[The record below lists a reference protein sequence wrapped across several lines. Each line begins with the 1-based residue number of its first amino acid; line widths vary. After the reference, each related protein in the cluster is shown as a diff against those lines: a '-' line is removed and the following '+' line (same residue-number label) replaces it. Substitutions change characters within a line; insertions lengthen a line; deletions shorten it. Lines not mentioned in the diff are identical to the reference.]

1 MYVDL
6 SVVKPLCIKPYS
18 GGGGYLEGG
27 RRLAFWV
34 VLPPKVPIV
43 WIKEGSRVIISES
56 IVFLDII
63 ISVLY

>member
-1 MYVDL
+1 M
-6 SVVKPLCIKPYS
+6 
-18 GGGGYLEGG
+18 
-27 RRLAFWV
+27 